1 MKWVRNIAVGMV
13 VLFVLYLVLA
23 NWPASG
29 SGSRVKLEG
38 STPTLSSCEK
48 LIQDLLDKYDDRSPY
63 PDEPGTSG
71 FIDCP
76 DSNRPTTSARAGGG
90 RREGPRRSGRAAP
103 PEEAGQLRDVCDV
116 DKAVRRV
123 WCDVLTGRRWRDR
136 HPEVSCQV

>member
-1 MKWVRNIAVGMV
+1 MV

-38 STPTLSSCEK
+38 STPALSSCEK

-63 PDEPGTSG
+63 SDEPGTSG

-76 DSNRPTTSARAGGG
+76 DQTDPLQTSLLGPEAAAVRGRGGQG
-90 RREGPRRSGRAAP
+90 A
-103 PEEAGQLRDVCDV
+103 QLRP
-116 DKAVRRV
+116 KS
-123 WCDVLTGRRWRDR
+123 
-136 HPEVSCQV
+136 PVSFDMSVMSTKPSGASGATS